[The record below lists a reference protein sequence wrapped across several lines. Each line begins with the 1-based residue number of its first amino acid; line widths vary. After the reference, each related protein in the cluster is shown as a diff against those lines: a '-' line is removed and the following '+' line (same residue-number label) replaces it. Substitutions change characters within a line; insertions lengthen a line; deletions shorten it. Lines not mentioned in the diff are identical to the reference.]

1 MNKKNEKGITL
12 IGLIL
17 YVLVFTS
24 VLALLVNLTN
34 YIYGNLNKVNNESI
48 SSEEFNKFN
57 VNFVKDIKNSESVV
71 INSSNGNY
79 TIVLSNGA
87 NYSYI
92 KDEQAIYKNYQKI
105 SKNICSFTAEKQVIN
120 NKTVAKV
127 TIGTGNNPDK
137 SVYGKT
143 INYVLKYW

>member
-1 MNKKNEKGITL
+1 MRRKVIAGNWKMNMLPNDTIDFINEL
-12 IGLIL
+12 EP
-17 YVLVFTS
+17 
-24 VLALLVNLTN
+24 N
-34 YIYGNLNKVNNESI
+34 
-48 SSEEFNKFN
+48 
-57 VNFVKDIKNSESVV
+57 IKNSESVV

-137 SVYGKT
+137 PVYGKT

>member
-87 NYSYI
+87 NYNYV
-92 KDEQAIYKNYQKI
+92 KNEKTIYRNYRKI
-105 SKNICSFTAEKQVIN
+105 AKNICVFKIENATINEKA
-120 NKTVAKV
+120 VAKV
-127 TIGTGNNPDK
+127 TIGTGKNANNP
-137 SVYGKT
+137 VYGKT

>member
-57 VNFVKDIKNSESVV
+57 VNFVKLSW
-71 INSSNGNY
+71 
-79 TIVLSNGA
+79 TI
-87 NYSYI
+87 
-92 KDEQAIYKNYQKI
+92 
-105 SKNICSFTAEKQVIN
+105 
-120 NKTVAKV
+120 
-127 TIGTGNNPDK
+127 
-137 SVYGKT
+137 
-143 INYVLKYW
+143 